1 MKGMPR
7 LRVLLYHSISADGTR
22 DDLTVSAAQLEAQFQ
37 HLRRRG
43 YNSILLSDL
52 IAYYDR
58 GRALPPKPVLITF
71 DDGFLNQVTIAYP
84 LAKKYRMKINL
95 FVIPFFIRT
104 GGYRATPCVQ
114 PADLENMDPALV
126 EVGLHSYAHLS
137 YADLRPEEIE
147 FDIDRCLDTL
157 QEMGIAY
164 QPCLAYPFGAFPRG
178 RYLGRFLGWGF
189 GRDDGRR
196 PGPHFGRQNLFEL
209 LQRKGIRLAFR
220 IGNRLNPLP
229 LREKF
234 LIQRIDVRGDE
245 SLVRFRL
252 SLGFGRK
259 LW

>member
-1 MKGMPR
+1 MPR
-7 LRVLLYHSISADGTR
+7 LRVLLYHSISADGSR
-22 DDLTVSAAQLEAQFQ
+22 DDLTVSAAQLEEQFR

-58 GRALPPKPVLITF
+58 GTPLPPKPVLITF
-71 DDGFLNQVTIAYP
+71 DDGFLNQATVAYP
-84 LAKKYRMKINL
+84 LAKTYRMKINL

-114 PADLENMDPALV
+114 PADLEKLDPAFV
-126 EVGLHSYAHLS
+126 EVGLHSFAHLS
-137 YADLRPEEIE
+137 YADLPPEEIE

-178 RYLGRFLGWGF
+178 RERFDVRHSGR
-189 GRDDGRR
+189 
-196 PGPHFGRQNLFEL
+196 PKRQKLFEL

-245 SLVRFRL
+245 SLARFRL
-252 SLGFGRK
+252 SLGFGKK

>member
-1 MKGMPR
+1 MPR
-7 LRVLLYHSISADGTR
+7 LRVLLYHSISADGSR

-52 IAYYDR
+52 IAYYER
-58 GRALPPKPVLITF
+58 RRSLPPKPVLITF
-71 DDGFLNQVTIAYP
+71 DDGFLNHVTVAYP

-104 GGYRATPCVQ
+104 GGYRSTPCAQ
-114 PADLENMDPALV
+114 PADLEKMDPALV

-137 YADLRPEEIE
+137 YADLHPEEIE
-147 FDIDRCLDTL
+147 FDIDRGLQTL

-178 RYLGRFLGWGF
+178 
-189 GRDDGRR
+189 
-196 PGPHFGRQNLFEL
+196 PQNLFEL

-220 IGNRLNPLP
+220 IGNRINSLP